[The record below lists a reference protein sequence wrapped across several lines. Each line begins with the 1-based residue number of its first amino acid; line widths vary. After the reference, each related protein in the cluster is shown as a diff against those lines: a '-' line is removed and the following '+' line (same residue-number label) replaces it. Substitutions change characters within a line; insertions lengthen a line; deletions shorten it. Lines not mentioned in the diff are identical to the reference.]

1 MHPRFAHSV
10 RRDGRGR
17 PDAVLRPQSHAASFP
32 RGARSYWKSRMLDAP
47 SEPVVDHMVAA
58 FSRSPSSMNSFILEH
73 IHGAAA
79 RRRADATAFPHR
91 GEGYSLLVTSQWLN
105 AADDAAGIAWARD
118 AYGALEPSLRRG
130 GYVTYLGVEEDGD
143 SREAAYSANLA
154 RLLEIKRTYDPASVF
169 RM

>member
-1 MHPRFAHSV
+1 
-10 RRDGRGR
+10 
-17 PDAVLRPQSHAASFP
+17 
-32 RGARSYWKSRMLDAP
+32 MLDAP

-73 IHGAAA
+73 IH
-79 RRRADATAFPHR
+79 
-91 GEGYSLLVTSQWLN
+91 
-105 AADDAAGIAWARD
+105 
-118 AYGALEPSLRRG
+118 GALEPSLRRG